1 MEEKKKAFSAK
12 DIAYILFKN
21 KALIV
26 SVFLFALVSS
36 TLYCLFVSPLYM
48 AETKIIVKLGK
59 AQFAGMEQYR
69 PENYN
74 ILFQERSANIHN
86 EVELI
91 KGEFLAQKVVQR
103 MREDIERQKKK
114 EGLIPSMGDK
124 LLEFFG
130 MHRKV
135 FDEKGLVAA
144 FTKAVRV
151 TYIEDTDMLNISF
164 RWTDPAFA
172 ALAANAYADEYI
184 TQHTKVHESKQTYR
198 FYLEQLDLYDGL
210 LKKAEAELQT
220 FLNDTNIANLSLQKE
235 LLLKRISDLEAEYV
249 ANRVIF
255 EQGVT
260 KLNSVKKMSARPD
273 GWIET
278 PELGSPNADKL
289 AYLAALD
296 QQYFRLKVERD
307 RLLKNYTV
315 KSNEVQSVDRQ
326 LNGLRKQKTDSLL
339 NIINTEVAMAGA
351 KKDSLYKEWT
361 AQKKQLEE
369 INGLTTK
376 LRQLERQKEI
386 TEANYAIYKKKA
398 EDLRISDDLDTR
410 KISSVRIVNPAIVPF
425 KAFFPNYTLIIGL
438 ACLLGLFFAISLAAV
453 HEFFSHTFK
462 DDDDVAAILGI
473 PLLMTVPIVAGTG
486 REEAGEGEQGDRR
499 TSRARFSVS
508 RAAPAATTALI
519 VVGAIFVY
527 HLMVTAPTQQRL
539 AAPTAAPPLPE
550 QPRYSSPERTEVP
563 PVTAPAAADS
573 VREPQER
580 PAAPDVISG
589 AASQPA
595 VKETRPLE
603 TASPE
608 PVKRTG
614 AYITEKRHDL
624 WPPEKSTGRI
634 NMTNIEIIDDDKPAP
649 KRGKKNK

>member
-1 MEEKKKAFSAK
+1 MEEKKRAFSVK

-21 KALIV
+21 KMLII

-36 TLYCLFVSPLYM
+36 SLYCLFVSPLYM
-48 AETKIIVKLGK
+48 ANTKIIVKLGK

-114 EGLIPSMGDK
+114 EGIIPSLGDM

-130 MHRKV
+130 IHRKT
-135 FDEKGLVAA
+135 FDEKGLVGA

-184 TQHTKVHESKQTYR
+184 TQHTRVHESRQTYR
-198 FYLEQLDLYDGL
+198 FYLEQLDLYDNL
-210 LKKAEAELQT
+210 LKKAEAELQN
-220 FLNDTNIANLSLQKE
+220 FLNETNIANLSLQKE

-249 ANRVIF
+249 ANRVVF

-273 GWIET
+273 GWVET
-278 PELGSPNADKL
+278 PDLGSPNADKL

-307 RLLKNYTV
+307 RLLKNYTPR
-315 KSNEVQSVDRQ
+315 SNEVQSVDRQ
-326 LNGLRKQKTDSLL
+326 LNGLRKQKTDSLV

-361 AQKKQLEE
+361 SQKKQLEE
-369 INGLTTK
+369 INGLTTR

-425 KAFFPNYTLIIGL
+425 KAYFPNYALIIGL
-438 ACLLGLFFAISLAAV
+438 ACMLGLFFAISLAAV
-453 HEFFSHTFK
+453 HEYFSHTFK
-462 DDDDVAAILGI
+462 DDEDVAAILGI
-473 PLLMTVPIVAGTG
+473 PLLMTVPLLAAPGKPDDTKGTLG
-486 REEAGEGEQGDRR
+486 GQRTDRM
-499 TSRARFSVS
+499 RFSVS
-508 RAAPAATTALI
+508 RAASAATTVLI
-519 VVGAIFVY
+519 VVGVVFIY
-527 HLMVTAPTQQRL
+527 HLLVTAPSNQRL
-539 AAPTAAPPLPE
+539 AAPSYPEPARYGGPEKAAAPP
-550 QPRYSSPERTEVP
+550 
-563 PVTAPAAADS
+563 AMMPAAA
-573 VREPQER
+573 EPAKETPEKPVS
-580 PAAPDVISG
+580 PAAVSEPVPRPI
-589 AASQPA
+589 
-595 VKETRPLE
+595 ENLTRN
-603 TASPE
+603 PE
-608 PVKRTG
+608 PAIPETVRRTG
-614 AYITEKRHDL
+614 AYIEERGHDPWPREKTR
-624 WPPEKSTGRI
+624 GRI
-634 NMTNIEIIDDDKPAP
+634 SMTNIEIIDSAKPVRKP
-649 KRGKKNK
+649 GKTNK

>member
-1 MEEKKKAFSAK
+1 MEEKRKAFSAK

-21 KALIV
+21 KVIIV

-114 EGLIPSMGDK
+114 EGIIPSIGDK

-130 MHRKV
+130 MHRKA
-135 FDEKGLVAA
+135 FDEKSLVAT
-144 FTKAVRV
+144 FMKAVRV
-151 TYIEDTDMLNISF
+151 NYIEDTDMLTISF

-210 LKKAEAELQT
+210 LKKAEAELQA

-249 ANRVIF
+249 TNRMIF

-260 KLNSVKKMSARPD
+260 KLNSVKKMAGRPD

-296 QQYFRLKVERD
+296 QQYFRLKVERE

-315 KSNEVQSVDRQ
+315 KANEVQSVDRQ

-339 NIINTEVAMAGA
+339 NIINTEVAIASA

-361 AQKKQLEE
+361 SQKKQLEE
-369 INGLTTK
+369 INSQTTK

-473 PLLMTVPIVAGTG
+473 PLLMTVPLTAETE
-486 REEAGEGEQGDRR
+486 RQAAGEGKPGSR
-499 TSRARFSVS
+499 TSRLRFSVS

-519 VVGAIFVY
+519 VIGAIFVY
-527 HLMVTAPTQQRL
+527 HLLVTAPAQQRL
-539 AAPTAAPPLPE
+539 AAPTAVPSPPE
-550 QPRYSSPERTEVP
+550 QPHYSSPERTAVP
-563 PVTAPAAADS
+563 PATAPAAAEPG
-573 VREPQER
+573 REPLER
-580 PAAPDVISG
+580 PASPAVISG
-589 AASQPA
+589 TAPPA
-595 VKETRPLE
+595 PERENRPPD
-603 TASPE
+603 AGAPE
-608 PVKRTG
+608 PARRTG
-614 AYITEKRHDL
+614 AYIAEQRRDL
-624 WPPEKSTGRI
+624 WPPEKATGRI
-634 NMTNIEIIDDDKPAP
+634 NMTNIEIIDGDKPAS
-649 KRGKKNK
+649 KRQKQKR

>member
-1 MEEKKKAFSAK
+1 MEEKKRVFSAK

-21 KALIV
+21 KVLIV
-26 SVFLFALVSS
+26 SVFLFALISS
-36 TLYCLFVSPLYM
+36 SLYCLFVSPLYL
-48 AETKIIVKLGK
+48 ADTKIIVKLGK

-114 EGLIPSMGDK
+114 EGIIPSLGDK
-124 LLEFFG
+124 LLSFFD
-130 MHRKV
+130 MHRKT
-135 FDEKGLVAA
+135 FDEKGLVGA

-151 TYIEDTDMLNISF
+151 TYIEDTDMLNLSF

-172 ALAANAYADEYI
+172 ASAANAYADEYI

-198 FYLEQLDLYDGL
+198 FYLEQLDLYDNL
-210 LKKAEAELQT
+210 LKKAEAELQA
-220 FLNDTNIANLSLQKE
+220 FLNDTNIANLALQKE

-249 ANRVIF
+249 ANRVVF

-260 KLNSVKKMSARPD
+260 KLNSVKKMSARSD
-273 GWIET
+273 GWVET
-278 PELGSPNADKL
+278 PDLGSPNADKL

-307 RLLKNYTV
+307 RLLKNYTP

-326 LNGLRKQKTDSLL
+326 LNGLRKQKTDSLV

-351 KKDSLYKEWT
+351 KKDSLFKEWT
-361 AQKKQLEE
+361 SQKKQLEE

-410 KISSVRIVNPAIVPF
+410 KISSVRIVNPAIAPY
-425 KAFFPNYTLIIGL
+425 KAYFPNYTLIIGL
-438 ACLLGLFFAISLAAV
+438 ASLLGLFFAISLAAI

-462 DDDDVAAILGI
+462 DDEDIAAILGI
-473 PLLMTVPIVAGTG
+473 PLLMTVPLMTAPGKIAAPPGTFGDQVAKL
-486 REEAGEGEQGDRR
+486 RI
-499 TSRARFSVS
+499 SVS
-508 RAAPAATTALI
+508 RATPTATTALI
-519 VVGAIFVY
+519 VIGGIFIY
-527 HLMVTAPTQQRL
+527 HLL
-539 AAPTAAPPLPE
+539 
-550 QPRYSSPERTEVP
+550 
-563 PVTAPAAADS
+563 VTAPAQRHPGAPVVAPNYA
-573 VREPQER
+573 EPARNGTPEKTVVPPAVA
-580 PAAPDVISG
+580 PAAAEPG
-589 AASQPA
+589 
-595 VKETRPLE
+595 KELLEKPSPPGLLSEAGPQPLE
-603 TASPE
+603 KSNLIREAGRSE

-614 AYITEKRHDL
+614 AYIEEKRHDL
-624 WPPEKSTGRI
+624 WPPEKTTGRI
-634 NMTNIEIIDDDKPAP
+634 SMTNIEIIDGDKPAD
-649 KRGKKNK
+649 KRGKQKR